1 MRPEDD
7 EGPMTIPQRPEERGQ
22 VRHGFQSGARGLPE
36 HIDKPLNAIAALT
49 HDQVKDA
56 REESRLHRLWIR
68 ETTEHALRVAVGGAA
83 GCLVLLL
90 AAGLAGLLVG
100 AAYVAHLWG

>member
-1 MRPEDD
+1 
-7 EGPMTIPQRPEERGQ
+7 MTVPQAPEERGQ

-56 REESRLHRLWIR
+56 REESRLHRLWVK
-68 ETTEHALRVAVGGAA
+68 ETTEHALRVVVGSAV

-90 AAGLAGLLVG
+90 AAGLLGLLAG
-100 AAYVAHLWG
+100 AAYVANLVG